1 MKYYIDF
8 DHTLYNT
15 NALIEDMLTTLSNFL
30 YKNGNF
36 ENYANKFRTK
46 YPDISLIS
54 VLKDKTSIMS
64 FLKNNFKISNCF
76 F

>member
-15 NALIEDMLTTLSNFL
+15 NALIEDMLTTPYF
-30 YKNGNF
+30 
-36 ENYANKFRTK
+36 
-46 YPDISLIS
+46 DI
-54 VLKDKTSIMS
+54 
-64 FLKNNFKISNCF
+64 F